1 MSSSSNSAPS
11 LILKIQCPDQVGIV
25 EQITAIVA
33 SHHGNLIQLSQFADT
48 INQWFFARFEIQI
61 NEANSQQLQTNFA
74 KLASK
79 LQAQWH
85 FRSIPYRMK
94 TAILVTKANHCLQE
108 ILWRNQTGEYPIEIT
123 SVIANHLECQKLV
136 ESSGIKFHYIEELK
150 AGCSAEDKKIG
161 FDKIDNILTEEKNE
175 LAILARFMQIIPQD
189 MCEKYQGKLINIHHS
204 LLPAFIGANPYQQAY
219 ERGVKFIG
227 ATCHYVTADL
237 DAGPIIEQ
245 EIRRVNHH
253 YTPEDLRLLGRECE
267 RLALANGIEYHV
279 NDRTLIKD
287 NKAIIFSK

>member
-1 MSSSSNSAPS
+1 MPSSSPS

-33 SHHGNLIQLSQFADT
+33 KHNGNLTQVSQFADT
-48 INQWFFARFEIQI
+48 INKWFFARFEVQI
-61 NEANSQQLQTNFA
+61 SDENSKHLQDDF
-74 KLASK
+74 KDLAAK
-79 LQAQWH
+79 LQAEWD

-123 SVIANHLECQKLV
+123 SVIANHFECQSLV
-136 ESSGIKFHYIEELK
+136 ESSGIKFHYIDELK
-150 AGCSAEDKKIG
+150 AGCSAEDKKLG
-161 FDKIDNILTEEKNE
+161 FSKIDEILTQEQTE

-189 MCEKYQGKLINIHHS
+189 MCEKYKGKLINIHHS

-219 ERGVKFIG
+219 DRGVKFIG

-245 EIRRVNHH
+245 EIRRVTHN

-267 RLALANGIEYHV
+267 RIALANGIEYHV
-279 NDRTLIKD
+279 NDRTLIKG
-287 NKAIIFSK
+287 NKAIVFSK

>member
-1 MSSSSNSAPS
+1 MPSSSPS

-33 SHHGNLIQLSQFADT
+33 AHDGNLTQVSQFADT

-61 NEANSQQLQTNFA
+61 SEQNST
-74 KLASK
+74 K
-79 LQAQWH
+79 LQASFVDLAHQLQAEWD

-123 SVIANHLECQKLV
+123 SVIANHLECQELV
-136 ESSGIKFHYIEELK
+136 ESSGIQFHYIDELK
-150 AGCSAEDKKIG
+150 AGCNAEEKKLG
-161 FDKIDNILTEEKNE
+161 FAKIDALLTEEKTE
-175 LAILARFMQIIPQD
+175 LAILARFMQIIPED
-189 MCEKYQGKLINIHHS
+189 MCEKYKGKLINIHHS

-219 ERGVKFIG
+219 DRGVKFIG

-245 EIRRVNHH
+245 EIRRVNHN

-267 RLALANGIEYHV
+267 RIALANGIEYHV
-279 NDRTLIKD
+279 NDRTLIKS
-287 NKAIIFSK
+287 NKAIVFSK